1 MIAVPGVR
9 IGHWTDE
16 VGETGCTVV
25 TFPEGTVASCEIR
38 GGAPAT
44 RELDAL
50 SPEKAVVSVDAA
62 VLTGGSAFGLASA
75 DGVMRYL
82 EEQGRGVPTPAGRVP
97 IVPTLA
103 VFDLGAG
110 DPTARPT
117 ADSGYAAARATTGDQ
132 ILTGRIGA
140 GTGVYTAH
148 WRGPAGRRPGG
159 IGYAQR
165 QLGDVVVAA
174 ICVVNAFGDIDDGTA
189 EISLD
194 AVAQLADPFRFDSA
208 RAHTTIGVVAT
219 NARLDKTGCRIVAQG
234 AHDGL
239 ARALTPPHT
248 RFDGDGFIAAATGQV
263 PTHVDA
269 VRLMA
274 LATVTDSIRSLANRI
289 DRDQGTAVNS
299 S

>member
-25 TFPEGTVASCEIR
+25 TFPEGTVASHEIR

-50 SPEKAVVSVDAA
+50 SPEKAVVSVDAV

-97 IVPTLA
+97 IVPTLV

-110 DPTARPT
+110 DFTARPT

-132 ILTGRIGA
+132 IRTGRI
-140 GTGVYTAH
+140 
-148 WRGPAGRRPGG
+148 
-159 IGYAQR
+159 
-165 QLGDVVVAA
+165 GDVVVAA

-189 EISLD
+189 EVSLD

-248 RFDGDGFIAAATGQV
+248 RFDGDGFVAAATGQV
-263 PTHVDA
+263 PVHVDA

-274 LATVTDSIRSLANRI
+274 LAAVTDSIHSLANRI